1 MRSPYNEPFYRTHF
15 MLSLIISLAS
25 PAPASGEFRFALS
38 HDTATGLEHASASG
52 SADNALVDHGSAPLA
67 LMPRARELVAVVP
80 ARMLSWH
87 RITLPKVNSAR
98 LRSALDGILEE
109 RLLDEPQHLH
119 FALAPGAQAGSSVW
133 LAACNKAWLQAA
145 LLDFEAAGLRVTRVV
160 PEYAPLPAGSPP
172 TLHVTGSPDSAWLVR
187 CADDGVQMLP
197 LGPAVHA
204 ALDLDGTEELSTAEP
219 ALAALAE
226 QVLGGQVR
234 VGHSAQ
240 ALVAAARSSW
250 NLAQFE
256 LASNGH
262 TRLARRAAQAWNQW
276 ANGSAWRPARWGLAA
291 LLLAHLAGLNAWAWM
306 ERSALQAKRAEGAS
320 LLLQTFP
327 KVPVVI
333 DAPVQMAR
341 EVAALRLATGAVSNR
356 DLEPMLAAVAQN
368 APTAR
373 PPSAIE
379 FSANELTLKGFQ
391 LAAAEASALSTGLAA
406 AGYGSRVDGDAWIIK
421 PAANADGAISR
432 GARP

>member
-1 MRSPYNEPFYRTHF
+1 

-25 PAPASGEFRFALS
+25 PASASGEFRFALS
-38 HDTATGLEHASASG
+38 HDVATGLQHADAG
-52 SADNALVDHGSAPLA
+52 ASADNTLVDHGSAPLA

-80 ARMLSWH
+80 ASMLSWH

-109 RLLDEPQHLH
+109 RLLDEPQNLH

-145 LLDFEAAGLRVTRVV
+145 LQDFETAGLRVTRVV
-160 PEYAPLPAGSPP
+160 PEYAPLAPGSPP

-197 LGPAVHA
+197 LEPAVHA
-204 ALDLDGTEELSTAEP
+204 ALNLDDTEDLATAEP
-219 ALAALAE
+219 AVAALAE

-240 ALVAAARSSW
+240 GLVAAARSSW

-262 TRLARRAAQAWNQW
+262 TRLVRRAGQAWDQW
-276 ANGSAWRPARWGLAA
+276 ANGTVWRPARWGLAA
-291 LLLAHLAGLNAWAWM
+291 LLLAQLVGLNAWAWM

-320 LLLQTFP
+320 LLLRAFP

-368 APTAR
+368 APAAR

-391 LAAAEASALSTGLAA
+391 PAAAEASALSTGLAA
-406 AGYGSRVDGDAWIIK
+406 AGYSSRVDGDAWVIK
-421 PAANADGAISR
+421 AAANADSAIAH